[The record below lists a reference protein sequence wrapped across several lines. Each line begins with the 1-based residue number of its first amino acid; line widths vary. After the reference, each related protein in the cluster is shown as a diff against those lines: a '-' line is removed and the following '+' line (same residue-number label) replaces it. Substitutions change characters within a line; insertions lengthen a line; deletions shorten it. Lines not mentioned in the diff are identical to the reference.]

1 MLRQAQRISLARR
14 LSRPLSSESSA
25 PSTPRAFAVPRPRF
39 NPAATATRGDR
50 PPFQRREG
58 EQTPREQTP
67 REPRFGTLVEGNEME
82 GLVLRASFRRNG
94 MLTNTAARRQR
105 PGVPAV

>member
-1 MLRQAQRISLARR
+1 MLRQAQRVSLARR

-25 PSTPRAFAVPRPRF
+25 PSAPRAFAVPRPRF
-39 NPAATATRGDR
+39 NNPSAAATR

-58 EQTPREQTP
+58 EQTP

>member
-82 GLVLRASFRRNG
+82 GLVLRTQSSKWSKSSAWSSQR
-94 MLTNTAARRQR
+94 TCRQ
-105 PGVPAV
+105 